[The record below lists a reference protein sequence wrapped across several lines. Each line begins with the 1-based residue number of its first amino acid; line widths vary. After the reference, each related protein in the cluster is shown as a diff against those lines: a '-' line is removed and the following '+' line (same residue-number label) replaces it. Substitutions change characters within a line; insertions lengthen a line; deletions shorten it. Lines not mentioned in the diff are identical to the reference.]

1 MDGSWELI
9 LRVLKVSFWRFVS
22 FWGEVSL
29 VEILVLIIGEVFLV
43 KILRKWWNGV
53 VYIWYLEGGF

>member
-9 LRVLKVSFWRFVS
+9 LRVLKVLFWWFVS